1 MGHRLVDRRSAG
13 CSFSRPQ
20 TNVLTS
26 CKNLLG
32 KVLGVLSGT
41 DQRGRLVLVQKA
53 EPKEVQA
60 RLAGHT
66 PAMNGLA
73 RMVEDRLVHPAEVV
87 SEAGGPNDGPNPGG
101 PEVRAW

>member
-1 MGHRLVDRRSAG
+1 M
-13 CSFSRPQ
+13 
-20 TNVLTS
+20 
-26 CKNLLG
+26 
-32 KVLGVLSGT
+32 
-41 DQRGRLVLVQKA
+41 LVQKA

-73 RMVEDRLVHPAEVV
+73 RMVEDGLVHPAEVV

-101 PEVRAW
+101 PEVELGGRSRDRGAGRGPMGLWCVETGPFNIVVYRAQKIVTRRVGPD